1 MSDDTNT
8 KDRWFRDMMIY
19 GPGRNPLW
27 LCVLVGVLVAAI
39 LPVLAQFK
47 KRTIPDKTLVVYC
60 AQDQDFA
67 EPLLQQFEK
76 ETGIEV
82 RAVFDS
88 EAVKTVG
95 LANRL
100 LAERAHP
107 QADVFWG
114 NEELRTRQLAAR
126 DVFRATNGWAAFGYR
141 SRRLVV
147 NTNLVALGSAPA
159 SGAVGR
165 APRQTFATAVTDSR
179 GPVPAAAAL
188 ADEASAGTRVGAR
201 APQTLLE
208 LTNAAWRGKIALAYP
223 MFGTT
228 ATHFLALRQQWG
240 ESNWLAWC
248 RALAANQPF
257 LEEGN
262 SLVVKRVARGEALV
276 GLTDSDDIAAG
287 QREGLPVA
295 ALPLAADLLLVP
307 NTVAVTRAG
316 PQPKNAQR
324 FFDWLRRPE
333 VVRQLVAAAA
343 LESDSAA
350 EVATPTLKP
359 DWEMLLRDLDTA
371 TAQLK
376 GVFLR

>member
-67 EPLLQQFEK
+67 EPLLKQFEL
-76 ETGIEV
+76 ETGV
-82 RAVFDS
+82 RVRPVFDS

-100 LAERAHP
+100 LAEREHP

-147 NTNLVALGSAPA
+147 NTNLVSLATAENPSPDLRPPSPHPMGRGQ
-159 SGAVGR
+159 GAGTR
-165 APRQTFATAVTDSR
+165 APRS
-179 GPVPAAAAL
+179 
-188 ADEASAGTRVGAR
+188 
-201 APQTLLE
+201 LLE
-208 LTNAAWRGKIALAYP
+208 LTNAAWRGKTALAYP

-228 ATHFLALRQQWG
+228 ATHFLALRQHWG
-240 ESNWLAWC
+240 GSNWLAWC

-295 ALPLAADLLLVP
+295 ALPLTAELLLIP
-307 NTVAVTRAG
+307 NTVAVTRTG
-316 PQPKNAQR
+316 PHPENAQR
-324 FFDWLRRPE
+324 FLDWLRRLE
-333 VVRQLVAAAA
+333 VVRQLANAGA
-343 LESDSAA
+343 LEGDSAA
-350 EVATPTLKP
+350 EVAQPTLKP
-359 DWEMLLRDLDTA
+359 DWPALLRDLDAA